1 MAQNPKDHENLIATI
16 QRHVANRQYRL
27 TVHAEREREADRIMI
42 HEIEEALRSSQCQV
56 VENYPDDPR
65 GASCLVLGLTEQ
77 DAPIH
82 VVCGVAETEML
93 IMITV
98 YRPHPDLWV
107 DWVVRRGSDKD

>member
-1 MAQNPKDHENLIATI
+1 M
-16 QRHVANRQYRL
+16 
-27 TVHAEREREADRIMI
+27 
-42 HEIEEALRSSQCQV
+42 
-56 VENYPDDPR
+56 
-65 GASCLVLGLTEQ
+65 LGFTEQ

-82 VVCGVAETEML
+82 VVCGVAETEVL